1 LEKKEMNK
9 SWYALYTRSRA
20 EKKVLQ
26 EFRDTGIECY
36 LPLRKTIKQ
45 WSDRKKKVE
54 EPVIRSYIFV
64 RIRPVDKNNVFVSP
78 HIVRYVTHE
87 GKPAVIPDRQMEALK
102 SVVESGVDY
111 EVNTSHLKKGDKV
124 KVTTGALKDVDGEI
138 LEIGKNKKL
147 VIRIDHVGYSLT
159 MNIPANFV
167 KL

>member
-1 LEKKEMNK
+1 MNK